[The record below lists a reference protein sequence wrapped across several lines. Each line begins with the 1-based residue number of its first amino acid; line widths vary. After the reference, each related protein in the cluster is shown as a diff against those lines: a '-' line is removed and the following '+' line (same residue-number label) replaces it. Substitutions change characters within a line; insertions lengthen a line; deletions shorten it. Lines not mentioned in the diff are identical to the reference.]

1 MGSMDPTAK
10 PGTTQGRVEA
20 RWPAGLTVVALLF
33 LLVAVPRSVRVLP
46 EWVLYATA
54 CVVLLPM
61 LGASF
66 YRGSAR
72 WTRTEHVAMV
82 AYFVIAAPSTLVALV
97 TLIAGMVRGD
107 PGLNGIELLVAS
119 SMLWISN
126 VLIFSLVFWHV
137 DAGGPHARAGEPQP
151 RPDWLFPQYG
161 LPAEFV
167 PPGWQPTFVDYLY
180 LALSTATAFSSTDVA
195 PLTARAKRL
204 MMIELAV
211 SLVTIV
217 VVGARAINILGS

>member
-1 MGSMDPTAK
+1 MDPTVETEA
-10 PGTTQGRVEA
+10 PRGRVEA
-20 RWPAGLTVVALLF
+20 RWPAGLTVVALLC

-46 EWVLYATA
+46 EWALYTTTFI
-54 CVVLLPM
+54 VLLPM
-61 LGASF
+61 LGAALRRDSV
-66 YRGSAR
+66 G

-82 AYFVIAAPSTLVALV
+82 LFFVIAAPSTLAALA

-107 PGLNGIELLVAS
+107 PGLDGLELLVAS

-126 VLIFSLVFWHV
+126 VLIFALVFWHV
-137 DAGGPHARAGEPQP
+137 DAGGPHARAGESRP

-161 LPAEFV
+161 LPAELV
-167 PPGWQPTFVDYLY
+167 PPGWQPGFVDYLY

-195 PLTARAKRL
+195 PLTGRAKRL